1 MQEGSEGMLKN
12 IQKLSG
18 RHSTWKVF
26 SDFCEISAI
35 SISNSIDKANYEERE
50 NQYLN
55 IVKGYKKEEVDLFAK
70 MFADLVMDSNEC
82 AENELLDDILGQTF
96 HELGL
101 HNHWKGQYFTP
112 MTVCDAMGEITLQNP
127 EKIIEERG
135 YITVGEPCVGSGAMV
150 LGMANALENRGYNY
164 QKHMV
169 VTATDIDLKCVHM
182 AYIQFSLYGIP
193 AVVIHGNTLTNE
205 KWSRWYTPMY
215 AWNRVGGK
223 FKDVAAC

>member
-1 MQEGSEGMLKN
+1 MLKN

-35 SISNSIDKANYEERE
+35 AISNSIDKTNRKERE
-50 NQYLN
+50 NHYLS
-55 IVKGYKKEEVDLFAK
+55 IVKKYTKEEINLFAK
-70 MFADLVMDSNEC
+70 MFSDLVISLNKCVEDK
-82 AENELLDDILGQTF
+82 LLDDILGQIF

-112 MTVCDAMGEITLQNP
+112 MTVCNAMGEITLQDP

-150 LGMANALENRGYNY
+150 LGMANALENRGYDY
-164 QKHMV
+164 QKQMLV
-169 VTATDIDLKCVHM
+169 QATDIDLKCVHM
-182 AYIQFSLYGIP
+182 AYIQLALYGIP
-193 AVVIHGNTLTNE
+193 AVITHGNTLTME
-205 KWSRWYTPMY
+205 EWSRWYTPMY
-215 AWNRVGGK
+215 AWNRINGRFGKVVSNVG
-223 FKDVAAC
+223 